1 MGVVMGVVVLA
12 GVEEED
18 EAEAVARESL
28 LVLLLGAPRGGLVL
42 DRSSCAVGGG
52 RAQPRQAEARS
63 RPN

>member
-12 GVEEED
+12 GVEEEE

-52 RAQPRQAEARS
+52 RAQPQQADARS